1 MKLKI
6 NNPFK
11 MSSKNESEKIS
22 ISFYLPIIITFSL
35 SIYVYSKCDNFIIAG
50 LILISGL
57 IISLLTK
64 NVIAKPN
71 KEKNDVM
78 DFYNHFLIYSS
89 LEENYLDGLNLAIS
103 NMPLTPLKDKLVDYQ
118 EAENKSELP
127 LTISNTREEY
137 NLISYIELLLRTN
150 EEYSSISAKILKD
163 KIDAFSNRTDYPNIQ
178 NKNPLYLLFS
188 IEFLLIFL
196 SIINYE

>member
-11 MSSKNESEKIS
+11 KSSKNESEKIS

-35 SIYVYSKCDNFIIAG
+35 SIYVYSKCDNFMIAG